1 MGKSRDETNHK
12 RYLINK
18 IISKNSSAVK
28 PVNNQEQATGYNSYD
43 LEQSLRRKMKELEV
57 LEQQKALWQN
67 REPKEN
73 YQNEYESAKVQ
84 NLNSSDRE

>member
-1 MGKSRDETNHK
+1 
-12 RYLINK
+12 
-18 IISKNSSAVK
+18 
-28 PVNNQEQATGYNSYD
+28 
-43 LEQSLRRKMKELEV
+43 MKELEV